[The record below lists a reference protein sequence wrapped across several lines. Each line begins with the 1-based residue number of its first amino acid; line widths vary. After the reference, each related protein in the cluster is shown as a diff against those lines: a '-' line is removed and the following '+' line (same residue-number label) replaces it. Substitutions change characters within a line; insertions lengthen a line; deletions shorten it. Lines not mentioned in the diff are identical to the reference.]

1 MTAPKKITCLAVD
14 DEPPALGIIKKY
26 IDAVP
31 SLQLITTCNNAVE
44 ALSVLQTQIID
55 LLFLD
60 IQMPQILGTDFMRT
74 LKNPPKVIFTTAYRK
89 FAVEG
94 FELDAIDYLLK
105 PISFDRFLKAVNKVM
120 DINLPVMNQH
130 TDYIEKNN
138 HQESFISFRVD
149 RKNLKIL
156 LDDILY
162 VESLK
167 DYVKVV
173 TKTKNIITKQSI
185 ASLEEALLTAA
196 FIHIHRSYI
205 VAVNKIES
213 YTSELIEITKQELP
227 IGRMYRL
234 QVTKVL
240 NLD

>member
-1 MTAPKKITCLAVD
+1 MSPN
-14 DEPPALGIIKKY
+14 Y
-26 IDAVP
+26 
-31 SLQLITTCNNAVE
+31 QLLIH
-44 ALSVLQTQIID
+44 QTQ
-55 LLFLD
+55 
-60 IQMPQILGTDFMRT
+60 
-74 LKNPPKVIFTTAYRK
+74 
-89 FAVEG
+89 AV
-94 FELDAIDYLLK
+94 L
-105 PISFDRFLKAVNKVM
+105 
-120 DINLPVMNQH
+120 H
-130 TDYIEKNN
+130 TNN
-138 HQESFISFRVD
+138 G
-149 RKNLKIL
+149 
-156 LDDILY
+156 